1 MRHRAAGSA
10 RRTAGAYR
18 RDAAQGQ
25 GIRRV
30 GNPTARLELAVVV
43 AAEPVDQL
51 PVLRPHPLIAAA
63 TRECRHRGVS

>member
-1 MRHRAAGSA
+1 MRHRAACSA
-10 RRTAGAYR
+10 RRTAGAHR
-18 RDAAQGQ
+18 RDAAQRH

-30 GNPTARLELAVVV
+30 GNPTARLELAVAV

-63 TRECRHRGVS
+63 ACECRHPRGS